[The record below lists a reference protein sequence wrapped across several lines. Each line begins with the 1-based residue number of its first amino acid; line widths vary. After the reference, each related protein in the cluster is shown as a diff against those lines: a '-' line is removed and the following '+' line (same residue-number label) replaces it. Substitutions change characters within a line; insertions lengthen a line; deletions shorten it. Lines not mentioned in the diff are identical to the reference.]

1 MRDRRPPRLRKAVG
15 LMWPP
20 CGSSVAASTSYATSS
35 ARRRNVPGPSR
46 SGGRGIR
53 GKKCGQPLG
62 REIMMSDDMD
72 ETLFE
77 ASVRVARARPQ
88 ACPPPRTRRR
98 SLSPDQTTCPPP
110 RTRRRSLS
118 PDQTRCPDLQS
129 RLTTLRWLSEKVRE
143 AGLPLEYGPRANLGA
158 CAVSTFEIYWASSST

>member
-1 MRDRRPPRLRKAVG
+1 VAPVRVQRCGVHKLRNLERKAPKCTGAITVG
-15 LMWPP
+15 RP
-20 CGSSVAASTSYATSS
+20 
-35 ARRRNVPGPSR
+35 R
-46 SGGRGIR
+46 IR

-98 SLSPDQTTCPPP
+98 SLSPDQT
-110 RTRRRSLS
+110 
-118 PDQTRCPDLQS
+118 RCPDLS
-129 RLTTLRWLSEKVRE
+129 IEVDDIEVAFRKVRE